1 MPILAATAPRTLRSR
16 DGVWSTRLLFL
27 IVGLGTAAWAPL
39 VPHVK
44 TQAGL
49 SEAQLGLLLL
59 CLGIGSIAAMPLS
72 GGAAARFGLRP
83 VVLFGT
89 GAIAMSLPIL
99 ASADTGAM
107 LAPCL
112 LLFGA
117 GMGSID
123 CAMNLQ
129 AVAVEKAKGQPMM
142 SGFHGLYSLGSLVGA
157 LAAGAL
163 LFAGLGIATTTLL
176 AVAAIAALFA
186 LSWPGILARTATT
199 GGPAFA
205 IPRGIVLLIGTLC
218 CITFLTEGSVLDWS
232 AVFLSQDR
240 GVDAARATL
249 GYAAFSVTM
258 TAGRLAGDLIVARL
272 GRRRVLI
279 LGGLCAA
286 AGLVVTILVPV
297 WEAALLGYA
306 MVGAGCAN
314 IVPVLFTAAGR
325 QTAMPASVAV
335 PAVTTFGYA
344 GVLAGP
350 ALIGFVAQGTSL
362 STAFLTVAVLLVG
375 VAAAGRVLRL

>member
-1 MPILAATAPRTLRSR
+1 MPILAATEPRAARACDSA
-16 DGVWSTRLLFL
+16 WSTRLLFL
-27 IVGLGTAAWAPL
+27 VVGLGTAAWAPL

-44 TQAGL
+44 AQAGL

-59 CLGIGSIAAMPLS
+59 CLGIGSIAAMPLA

-89 GAIAMSLPIL
+89 GAIALSLPIL
-99 ASADTGAM
+99 ASADSAAV
-107 LAPCL
+107 LAPVL

-117 GMGSID
+117 GMGAVD

-129 AVAVEKAKGQPMM
+129 AVAVETARGRPMM
-142 SGFHGLYSLGSLVGA
+142 SGFHGLYSLGSLAGA

-163 LFAGLGIATTTLL
+163 LFAGLGIAAATLL
-176 AVAAIAALFA
+176 AVAAIGVLFA
-186 LSWPGILARTATT
+186 LSWPGILARAATT

-205 IPRGIVLLIGTLC
+205 FPRGIVLLIGILC
-218 CITFLTEGSVLDWS
+218 CVTFLTEGSVLDWS
-232 AVFLSQDR
+232 AVFLVQDR

-258 TAGRLAGDLIVARL
+258 TGGRLAGDGIVARL
-272 GRRRVLI
+272 GRRQVLV

-286 AGLVVTILVPV
+286 AGLALTVLVPA

-335 PAVTTFGYA
+335 PAVTTLGYA

-362 STAFLTVAVLLVG
+362 PTAFLTVAALLVG
-375 VAAAGRVLRL
+375 VAAAGRALRL